1 MKTRLKLFKGI
12 RWFLFLLLAS
22 QQAFAAGLLT
32 PKDSNLPELE
42 IRDHAVKVIVED
54 GYAITTVDQTFFNPN
69 GQDLEAV
76 YSFPVPKKAAVSE
89 FTMWIDGKPIHGE
102 VLEKKKA
109 REVYEDQKSKNQNAG
124 LTEKNEYKT
133 FEMNVFPVRAGQ
145 ETKVRL
151 SYIQPAHADTNM
163 GTYLYPLE
171 EGGVDEAA
179 LAFWTTN
186 SKVSGK
192 FTFDMVIRPG
202 YPIDNLRLPNH
213 AGAQISQKGKEWHV
227 HLDNLS
233 AAARPSGYDTALTI
247 NNAKIN
253 SAVNDDAPESGAAPV
268 IDNSFRLDKDIV
280 VYYRY
285 AENLPG
291 SVDLVAYKEDP
302 SKQGTFMMTITPGMD
317 LQPIQSGRDWVFVL
331 DNSGSMEG
339 KYAALAEGVSRALKQ
354 MNPADRFRIMAFND
368 RAHEL
373 TKGFTAAS
381 PQNVQQYIDAVS
393 NIRPGGGTNLY
404 DGLKLGLGGLDADR
418 TTSIMLVTDGVAN
431 VGTTEQKKF
440 VELLKHYDVRLFTF
454 IMGNSANE
462 PLLGALTRVSDGFA
476 INVSNSDDI
485 IGKILL
491 AQGKVNFQAFH
502 GADLKISGVKV
513 SDVTPEKIGTLYRGQ
528 QLIVFGHYFG
538 SGPASV
544 TLSGEISG
552 EEKTYQTQFNF
563 PDVSVSNPEIE
574 RLWAYGRI
582 EHLSQE
588 MEDFGEKADIKQAVT
603 DLGVEYGLVT
613 DYTSMIVLEDKVF
626 QELGIERQNQKR
638 LEKEFAS
645 RELRSKQDVRSTR
658 ADSSQPMFSNYRPT
672 FSGGGGAFDPISLL
686 LFSPLLF
693 GFFKKERKE

>member
-1 MKTRLKLFKGI
+1 MKTQSRLLKSV
-12 RWFLFLLLAS
+12 RWFLFMFLAA

-32 PKDSNLPELE
+32 PKDSGLPELE

-54 GYAITTVDQTFFNPN
+54 GYAITTVDQTFFNPHDR
-69 GQDLEAV
+69 DLEAI

-109 REVYEDQKSKNQNAG
+109 REVYEDQKAKNQNAG

-163 GTYLYPLE
+163 GNYLYPLE

-186 SKVSGK
+186 SKVTGK

-202 YPIDNLRLPNH
+202 YPVDSIRLPNH
-213 AGAQISQKGKEWHV
+213 SGAQITQKGKDWHV

-233 AAARPSGYDTALTI
+233 AATRSSEDDKTLTI
-247 NNAKIN
+247 NN
-253 SAVNDDAPESGAAPV
+253 SAVNVSSDDAPQSAAAPV
-268 IDNSFRLDKDIV
+268 IDNTFRLDKDIV
-280 VYYRY
+280 VYYKY

-291 SVDLVAYKEDP
+291 SVDFVAYKEDP

-317 LQPIQSGRDWVFVL
+317 LQPIPSGRDWVFVL

-339 KYAALAEGVSRALKQ
+339 KYTALAEGVSRALKQ
-354 MNPADRFRIMAFND
+354 MNPSDRFRIMVFND
-368 RAHEL
+368 RASEL

-381 PQNVQQYIDAVS
+381 PENVRQYVDAVS
-393 NIRPGGGTNLY
+393 NIGPTGGTNLY
-404 DGLKLGLGGLDADR
+404 DGLKLGLRGLDADR

-431 VGTTEQKKF
+431 VGTTDQKKF
-440 VELLKHYDVRLFTF
+440 VELLKQYDVRLFTF

-462 PLLGALTRVSDGFA
+462 TLLGALTRVSDGFA
-476 INVSNSDDI
+476 VNVSNSDDI

-513 SDVTPEKIGTLYRGQ
+513 ADMTPEKIGTLYRGQ
-528 QLIVFGHYFG
+528 QLVVFGHYFG
-538 SGPASV
+538 SGPAAV
-544 TLSGEISG
+544 TLSGKISG
-552 EEKTYQTQFNF
+552 EVKSYQTQFNF
-563 PDVSVSNPEIE
+563 PDTAVSNPELE
-574 RLWAYGRI
+574 RLWAYARI
-582 EHLSQE
+582 EHLTQE

-626 QELGIERQNQKR
+626 QELGIDRQNQKR

-645 RELRSKQDVRSTR
+645 RELRAGQDARSNR
-658 ADSSQPMFSNYRPT
+658 ADGSQPMFSGYRPT
-672 FSGGGGAFDPISLL
+672 FSGGVGAFDPISLL

-693 GFFKKERKE
+693 GFFKKERRD